1 MDRFDVAIVG
11 GGPGGATAAAF
22 LSRAGLRTLLVD
34 KERFPRDKSCG
45 DAVCT
50 KSVRILRELG
60 LIGAVEREVCARIES
75 QVMVGP
81 DGEGLH
87 LPLLGAGSNDLVY
100 VIRRER
106 FDNILFQHARSLPNV
121 TALEGFS
128 FADFLRAGDGSIAGI
143 VGTDA
148 KGHERHYA
156 ASIVIGADGAMSRV
170 AARAGAYDFSRKNH
184 DHWIAAFRI
193 YFRDVSE
200 LTGEMEIHF
209 LNELLP
215 GYLWIFPVGANEA
228 NVGAGMIESA
238 VQGRRGAAK
247 INLRQ
252 RTYELLRT
260 HPRLRRRFA
269 GAKEIAGSFRGWQLP
284 CGSERRA
291 LAGDGWMLVG
301 DAASLVDPFSGEGI
315 SNAMHSAQLAAECA
329 ARSLREGTEHAGGLR
344 DYEVR
349 VWKQLGPELDTAYRM
364 QKLARH
370 KWLLRFALNRAA
382 TRPRVRD
389 AIVAMMRD
397 PQAVRALTRPSF
409 YLQLLTS

>member
-1 MDRFDVAIVG
+1 MDRFDVAVVG

-22 LSRAGLRTLLVD
+22 LARAGLRTLLVD

-60 LIGAVEREVCARIES
+60 LVSAVEREVCARVES

-81 DGEGLH
+81 DGAGLH
-87 LPLLGAGSNDLVY
+87 LPLLGAGGNDAVY
-100 VIRRER
+100 VVRRER
-106 FDNILFQHARSLPNV
+106 FDNILFQHARSLPQV

-128 FADFLRAGDGSIAGI
+128 FADFLYARDGSVAGI
-143 VGTDA
+143 AGTDA
-148 KGHERHYA
+148 GGHERRYA

-170 AARAGAYDFSRKNH
+170 AARAGAYSFSHKNH
-184 DHWIAAFRI
+184 DHWIAAFRV
-193 YFRDVSE
+193 YFRDVAGLADE
-200 LTGEMEIHF
+200 LEIHF
-209 LNELLP
+209 LDELMP
-215 GYLWIFPVGANEA
+215 GYLWIFPVGGGEA

-238 VQGRRGAAK
+238 VRAGEGGSR

-252 RTYELLRT
+252 RTYELLAT
-260 HPRLRRRFA
+260 HPRLRQRFA
-269 GAKEIAGSFRGWQLP
+269 GAKEVAGSFRGGQLP
-284 CGSERRA
+284 CGSERRP

-315 SNAMHSAQLAAECA
+315 SNAMHSAMLAAEYA
-329 ARSLREGTEHAGGLR
+329 AQALREGTAHTGGLLR
-344 DYEVR
+344 YEAR
-349 VWKQLGPELDTAYRM
+349 VWKELGPELDTAYRM

-370 KWLLRFALNRAA
+370 KWLLRFVLKRAA

-397 PQAVRALTRPSF
+397 PQAVRGLTRPSF
-409 YLQLLTS
+409 YLRLLAS

>member
-50 KSVRILRELG
+50 KSVSILRELG
-60 LIGAVEREVCARIES
+60 LIGAVEREVCARVES

-87 LPLLGAGSNDLVY
+87 LPLLGAGSNDMVY

-200 LTGEMEIHF
+200 PTGEMEIHF
-209 LNELLP
+209 LNDLLP

-260 HPRLRRRFA
+260 HPRLRQRFA

-349 VWKQLGPELDTAYRM
+349 VWKELGPELDTAYRM

-382 TRPRVRD
+382 TARGC
-389 AIVAMMRD
+389 A
-397 PQAVRALTRPSF
+397 TPSWR
-409 YLQLLTS
+409 